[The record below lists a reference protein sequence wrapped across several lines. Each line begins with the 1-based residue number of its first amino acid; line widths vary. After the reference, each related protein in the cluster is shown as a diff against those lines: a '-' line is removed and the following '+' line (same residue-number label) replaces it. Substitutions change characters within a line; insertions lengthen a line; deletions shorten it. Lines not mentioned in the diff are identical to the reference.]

1 MDSCPKFRTQPKQVM
16 TSEPYASANRV
27 FWIVDNGSSHH
38 GWRSIQRMEQA
49 WPTATLVPTR
59 PRLLA
64 EPNRNL
70 LLHPA
75 TQSHHT
81 RRLHRPR
88 PPHRTHPRVPTPL
101 QPDRDPVRLA
111 LHPHRPQQLPPPHRL
126 RRITP
131 DELQR
136 RPLVAIL
143 EEMTML
149 DATLHGTTA
158 LLVYDD
164 LESAQ
169 DYLVRVFGLTP
180 GLCNE
185 TTTATLSGLFWRAMV
200 TAWDRV
206 WAPSLR

>member
-1 MDSCPKFRTQPKQVM
+1 MWLLSYRTTV
-16 TSEPYASANRV
+16 
-27 FWIVDNGSSHH
+27 I
-38 GWRSIQRMEQA
+38 
-49 WPTATLVPTR
+49 
-59 PRLLA
+59 
-64 EPNRNL
+64 
-70 LLHPA
+70 
-75 TQSHHT
+75 
-81 RRLHRPR
+81 RRADIR
-88 PPHRTHPRVPTPL
+88 PPSSPDPPVLDHHRNPSS
-101 QPDRDPVRLA
+101 
-111 LHPHRPQQLPPPHRL
+111 
-126 RRITP
+126 
-131 DELQR
+131 EE
-136 RPLVAIL
+136 LVAIL